1 MANNASSFLPQLA
14 GRLQRMVKFRIT
26 THLDDFRRVIPPAL
40 TVEAS
45 QIPMNF

>member
-26 THLDDFRRVIPPAL
+26 THLDDFRRVSSTIVKAG
-40 TVEAS
+40 A
-45 QIPMNF
+45 